1 MTRAALALSLLM
13 LVLGSPAKAEDAPA
27 PASEPTGA
35 PAPAPDAGW
44 QFSFSPYIWFV
55 GLDAKVDAAGQSA
68 DINVNFNDIWDALDV
83 GVLAAAE
90 ARNGRFSLVT
100 NLIYMKMSTAA
111 EHPFGPLVPVT
122 AAGDFSVRSTV
133 QEIMWEV
140 RPLWEVAS
148 LPLFSDQHRIA
159 LDLGP
164 GVRYFWLDSHLDV
177 KLRPGVPIGPFQ
189 RRFDSRTN
197 WADWLGVARVRAQLT
212 DNINVVV
219 SGDWGGWDIGSSSH
233 KTWSVTGFAI
243 YKLGEHWDLSAGWRR
258 IDVDRGD
265 VDLSMSGPLLGAIY
279 NF

>member
-1 MTRAALALSLLM
+1 MLRAALGLSLFAM
-13 LVLGSPAKAEDAPA
+13 LCASPAGAEDAAPPA
-27 PASEPTGA
+27 EA
-35 PAPAPDAGW
+35 PDQAADQPSDAGW
-44 QFSFSPYIWFV
+44 QFAFSPYIWFV
-55 GLDAKVDAAGQSA
+55 GLDGTVDAGSASA
-68 DINVNFNDIWDALDV
+68 DINVHFSDIWDALDI
-83 GVLAAAE
+83 GVLTAAE
-90 ARNGRFSLVT
+90 ARNGRFSIVT
-100 NLIYMKMSTAA
+100 NVIYMKMSTAA
-111 EHPFGPLVPVT
+111 EHPVGLLPVAT
-122 AAGDFSVRSTV
+122 PGEFSVRSTV
-133 QEIMWEV
+133 EEIMWEV
-140 RPLWEVAS
+140 RPFWEVAS

-177 KLRPGVPIGPFQ
+177 KLRPGAPLGPFQ

-243 YKLGEHWDLSAGWRR
+243 YRLGEHWDLSAGWRKLS
-258 IDVDRGD
+258 IDRGD
-265 VDLSMSGPLLGAIY
+265 VDFDMSGPLLGAIY

>member
-1 MTRAALALSLLM
+1 MTRAALALSWLM
-13 LVLGSPAKAEDAPA
+13 LVFGSPASAEDAA
-27 PASEPTGA
+27 TPASDPTETA
-35 PAPAPDAGW
+35 APAPDAGW
-44 QFSFSPYIWFV
+44 QFAFSPYIWFV
-55 GLDAKVDAAGQSA
+55 GLHGTVDAGDASA
-68 DINVNFNDIWDALDV
+68 DINVNFDDIWDALDV
-83 GVLAAAE
+83 AVLAAAE
-90 ARNGRFSLVT
+90 ARNGRFSLAT
-100 NLIYMKMSTAA
+100 NLIYMKMSADA
-111 EHPFGPLVPVT
+111 EHPVGLLPV
-122 AAGDFSVRSTV
+122 AAPGDFSVRGAV

-140 RPLWEVAS
+140 RPFWEVAS

-177 KLRPGVPIGPFQ
+177 KLRPGVPVGPFQ

-233 KTWSVTGFAI
+233 KTWSVTGFAM
-243 YKLGEHWDLSAGWRR
+243 YKLGEHWDLSAGWRK

-265 VDLSMSGPLLGAIY
+265 VDLSMSGPLLGAVY